1 MKIKIPDILIAML
14 FALMIT
20 GLCWLT
26 AAAILSLLHLANII
40 K

>member
-1 MKIKIPDILIAML
+1 MKIKIPDIRLALL

-26 AAAILSLLHLANII
+26 TTAILSLLHLTNII

>member
-1 MKIKIPDILIAML
+1 MKIKIPDILIAIL

-26 AAAILSLLHLANII
+26 TAAILSSSHLTSIT